1 MGQPV
6 LSGPICAHGTR
17 VLFRTTRQVKLTN
30 GGPELLACSSIS
42 LDDFAAAAAA
52 VRAVALGQDAAAQVG
67 ITRQECPRQPSL
79 TPVPGETASIAAATI
94 EAS

>member
-6 LSGPICAHGTR
+6 LSGLICSHGTR

-30 GGPELLACSSIS
+30 AGPELLACSSIS

-52 VRAVALGQDAAAQVG
+52 VRAVALGHDAAARVG
-67 ITRQECPRQPSL
+67 ITRQELSTAAFIYLCPRRDGQHRRRHDR
-79 TPVPGETASIAAATI
+79 G
-94 EAS
+94 